1 MIGTGEETMRARVY
15 AGGTLLM
22 AIAAAC
28 LLYACV
34 FRTEHTI
41 TAHIT
46 LDIRHIQEQAAGV
59 LDFVEGKTDTLPGL
73 EPTPPA
79 GPQSW
84 RRTLND
90 AVDALNPLPA
100 AWADDLKNTSSPLVA
115 DLAKRMRERHPRI
128 EEYRRTGCF
137 GENNRG
143 YLELRDC
150 DVLRDADARNAAQK
164 LLAEEN
170 KDRKALYNEIAR
182 LNADQGVNVSTVES
196 IYATQRLRRGRSGEV
211 FQLPEAGPWFDEI
224 ASSPLGRQLGSQC
237 QPGRW
242 VTLP

>member
-1 MIGTGEETMRARVY
+1 MRARPVTMLT
-15 AGGTLLM
+15 AVLFMT
-22 AIAAAC
+22 AAS

-46 LDIRHIQEQAAGV
+46 LDIRHIEEQASGV
-59 LDFVEGKTDTLPGL
+59 LDYVEGKTDTLPGL
-73 EPTPPA
+73 EPAP

-84 RRTLND
+84 WRGALG
-90 AVDALNPLPA
+90 VLNPMPT
-100 AWADDLKNTSSPLVA
+100 AWADDLKNTTSPLVT
-115 DLAKRMRERHPRI
+115 DLARRMRERHAQV
-128 EEYRRTGCF
+128 EAYRKGGCF

-150 DVLRDADARNAAQK
+150 DSLGDAESRNAAQK

-182 LNADQGVNVSTVES
+182 LNADQGVTVSTVES
-196 IYATQRLRRGRSGEV
+196 IYAAQRLRRGQRGEV
-211 FQLPEAGPWFDEI
+211 FQLPEAGPWFDEV
-224 ASSPLGRQLGSQC
+224 ARSPLGQQLGGQC

>member
-1 MIGTGEETMRARVY
+1 MMRVRFVSMLTAV
-15 AGGTLLM
+15 LLLT
-22 AIAAAC
+22 AAS
-28 LLYACV
+28 LLDACV

-59 LDFVEGKTDTLPGL
+59 LDYVEGRTDTLPAL
-73 EPTPPA
+73 EPPSAASAP

-84 RRTLND
+84 WQGVWHVID
-90 AVDALNPLPA
+90 PIPA
-100 AWADDLKNTSSPLVA
+100 AWADDLKNTVSPLVT
-115 DLAKRMRERHPRI
+115 DLARRMRERNPQI
-128 EEYRRTGCF
+128 GTYRRSGCF

-150 DVLRDADARNAAQK
+150 DGLKDAEARNAAQK

-182 LNADQGVNVSTVES
+182 LNADQGVTVSTVES
-196 IYATQRLRRGRSGEV
+196 IYAVQRLQRGHSGEV
-211 FQLPEAGPWFDEI
+211 FQLPDAGPWFDEI
-224 ASSPLGRQLGSQC
+224 ARSPLGQRLGSQC

>member
-1 MIGTGEETMRARVY
+1 MPVQSVSLRVV
-15 AGGTLLM
+15 GLLVT
-22 AIAAAC
+22 AAT

-41 TAHIT
+41 NAHIT

-59 LDFVEGKTDTLPGL
+59 LDFVEGRSDTLPGL
-73 EPTPPA
+73 ETASDP
-79 GPQSW
+79 GPQSLW
-84 RRTLND
+84 HGLRN
-90 AVDALNPLPA
+90 ALDPIPA
-100 AWADDLKNTSSPLVA
+100 AWADDLKNTTSPLVT
-115 DLAKRMRERHPRI
+115 DLARRMRERHPRI
-128 EEYRRTGCF
+128 DAHRQTGCF

-150 DVLRDADARNAAQK
+150 DALKNPDARNTAQK

-182 LNADQGVNVSTVES
+182 LNSGQGVSVSTVES
-196 IYATQRLRRGRSGEV
+196 IYAVQRLQRGRTGEV
-211 FQLPEAGPWFDEI
+211 FQLPDAGPWFEEI
-224 ASSPLGRQLGSQC
+224 ARSQLGRQLGSLC
-237 QPGRW
+237 QPGSW